1 MLFALVHIEMN
12 LLVGNAGSRH
22 ELTASSSSFDQP
34 ILKPVDLAPP
44 VAHRLRRLR
53 RLRLLTT
60 GQNDRQRPAKTIV
73 AAHKML
79 VQILEE
85 ALEAYEKAARAAT
98 RQV

>member
-1 MLFALVHIEMN
+1 MN

-73 AAHKML
+73 AA
-79 VQILEE
+79 QPREILCDRMESLDRVRPCTSSVR
-85 ALEAYEKAARAAT
+85 LETANRTSA
-98 RQV
+98 